1 MATITLTPAEI
12 AAAAHARAERQRAER
27 ARAAALAKATRGL
40 PLSQLLLL
48 GTTIALMLAAIAG
61 VWAMVPGCQ
70 TPNPAVIADPRPPL
84 IAAGPLVKEKAQDV
98 GHQADTIDD
107 LAERYSA
114 LLTPA
119 QSLVWR
125 PYKAGIN
132 AATSAQRQ
140 DVGALLTVPPVI
152 DTAVRQTTALVDQNA
167 TLRQQNADLK
177 EKLAAR
183 GQLWLTLLI
192 VGGCIGI
199 AVGITDAIEGN
210 VPAGI
215 AICTFSAALAVVATI
230 FRDHSTLVIV
240 SAVVLVVGG
249 AAYAIVKRAKAGAV
263 AADAKAALA
272 DVKAVA
278 SAAATEAEAAL
289 EKMDQIGTEL
299 VHSGEILKENLTADV
314 RKVVSGV
321 GATKNSLLDNAQSPA
336 TQAYVAT
343 KRQSGAVRLAKPL
356 PVTVAASVG

>member
-1 MATITLTPAEI
+1 MAITPHNPLTVPSPRGKTISVKVSPNRLTWFDCGRIGLFAGTVI
-12 AAAAHARAERQRAER
+12 LCAAA
-27 ARAAALAKATRGL
+27 
-40 PLSQLLLL
+40 
-48 GTTIALMLAAIAG
+48 
-61 VWAMVPGCQ
+61 VWTGIHGCQ
-70 TPNPAVIADPRPPL
+70 TPTPAVTADPRPSL
-84 IAAGPLVKEKAQDV
+84 IAAGPLVQEKAQDV
-98 GHQADTIDD
+98 RHQGDTIDD

-152 DTAVRQTTALVDQNA
+152 DTAVKQTTALVDQNA

-210 VPAGI
+210 VAAGI
-215 AICTFSAALAVVATI
+215 TICTFSAALAVVATI

-278 SAAATEAEAAL
+278 SAAATEAETVLTEAVKTTEAFKQVVL
-289 EKMDQIGTEL
+289 EKAPVL
-299 VHSGEILKENLTADV
+299 VADFFGKGATPDSTAD
-314 RKVVSGV
+314 KIQ
-321 GATKNSLLDNAQSPA
+321 KSPA
-336 TQAYVAT
+336 TQPKIAAIRSSSTFRVAKIT
-343 KRQSGAVRLAKPL
+343 PATTAAA
-356 PVTVAASVG
+356 TVAVVPAA